1 MDRETAMLRPLTGQS
16 DASNP
21 QTVTDIALS
30 DWSHVFKFIR

>member
-1 MDRETAMLRPLTGQS
+1 MDRETAMLRRLAGQS

-30 DWSHVFKFIR
+30 AWSHVFRFIR